1 MEQKELN
8 DVLFAADYTLKFYG
22 KPMEKIH
29 RQVWSRT
36 IIDSGYS
43 SHQWQE
49 ALREWPSIGKFAP
62 KPSEILDHL
71 NLKRENKPRS
81 HQPSE
86 PLTTDCPEPIAKA
99 WRYWI
104 PVFWGQSLPWGEAE
118 DADFSE
124 AEAYLNLVNQEAK
137 RLNMPEAI
145 PDKYKIEQIWNAG

>member
-22 KPMEKIH
+22 KPMEKLH

-36 IIDSGYS
+36 VLDSGYS
-43 SHQWQE
+43 SFQWAE

-62 KPSEILDHL
+62 RPSEILDQL

-81 HQPSE
+81 NATPE

-104 PVFWGQSLPWGEAE
+104 PIFWGQSLPFESE
-118 DADFSE
+118 EIDDSE
-124 AEAYLNLVNQEAK
+124 AEAWLLLVNEEAK
-137 RLNMPEAI
+137 RTNTPESI
-145 PDKYKIEQIWNAG
+145 PEKFRIEQIWNAG